1 MADLLSQVS
10 RVFGICRK
18 HIRNRPLMADN
29 FTFKGHDD
37 DEAETQLCGTFHL
50 REHRTYN
57 PQSLVEF
64 LSQCVNMLRW
74 SLLQ

>member
-1 MADLLSQVS
+1 
-10 RVFGICRK
+10 
-18 HIRNRPLMADN
+18 MADN

-57 PQSLVEF
+57 LQSLVEF
-64 LSQCVNMLRW
+64 LSRRNKLQCVNMLRW